1 MPEKGKTF
9 AGEVREET
17 VAWSKD
23 TYQLLKQAEQGKVK
37 SYVQDIA
44 LAVLDCK
51 ETATSRE
58 TFIRLMNERGYGV
71 DWQDSHKYITYT
83 DLAREQAGEKACKI
97 RDNKLEKYYNMDFGK
112 ESMEHEFERNARTA
126 EAEQSKR
133 AASRVK
139 PTELENSL
147 LKEALAMSSENCE
160 ELMKQS
166 NQEQVRAEQNRQRDA
181 EQNRKLISE
190 LKQSVE
196 LLKNSNEL
204 LQDAISGEIGSL
216 KDEVKENTVQEV
228 RKALQANIEA
238 IQRATKLL
246 EKQSDTLTSVMKQK
260 IRELEESKNSFF
272 RYEGLK
278 LYLFWGGM
286 VCNILVFLM
295 LLYGMI
301 SK

>member
-1 MPEKGKTF
+1 MSL
-9 AGEVREET
+9 REMHE
-17 VAWSKD
+17 
-23 TYQLLKQAEQGKVK
+23 QQKQ
-37 SYVQDIA
+37 S
-44 LAVLDCK
+44 
-51 ETATSRE
+51 SP
-58 TFIRLMNERGYGV
+58 
-71 DWQDSHKYITYT
+71 
-83 DLAREQAGEKACKI
+83 REQLQELN
-97 RDNKLEKYYNMDFGK
+97 R
-112 ESMEHEFERNARTA
+112 
-126 EAEQSKR
+126 QSR
-133 AASRVK
+133 
-139 PTELENSL
+139 TELENSL
-147 LKEALAMSSENCE
+147 LKEVLAMSSENCE

-166 NQEQVRAEQNRQRDA
+166 NQEQVRA

-295 LLYGMI
+295 LLYGMLG
-301 SK
+301 K

>member
-1 MPEKGKTF
+1 MSL
-9 AGEVREET
+9 REMHE
-17 VAWSKD
+17 
-23 TYQLLKQAEQGKVK
+23 QQKQ
-37 SYVQDIA
+37 S
-44 LAVLDCK
+44 
-51 ETATSRE
+51 SP
-58 TFIRLMNERGYGV
+58 
-71 DWQDSHKYITYT
+71 
-83 DLAREQAGEKACKI
+83 REQLQELN
-97 RDNKLEKYYNMDFGK
+97 R
-112 ESMEHEFERNARTA
+112 
-126 EAEQSKR
+126 QSR
-133 AASRVK
+133 
-139 PTELENSL
+139 TELENSL

-166 NQEQVRAEQNRQRDA
+166 NQEQVRAEQNRQ
-181 EQNRKLISE
+181 LISE

-295 LLYGMI
+295 LLYGMLG
-301 SK
+301 K

>member
-1 MPEKGKTF
+1 MKCRKAYAIIPVGENDRSAHVAQQKAPEVATPGLFYSVLGGWLNPK
-9 AGEVREET
+9 AG
-17 VAWSKD
+17 
-23 TYQLLKQAEQGKVK
+23 YQLFF
-37 SYVQDIA
+37 SVQPFAD
-44 LAVLDCK
+44 VV
-51 ETATSRE
+51 
-58 TFIRLMNERGYGV
+58 G
-71 DWQDSHKYITYT
+71 
-83 DLAREQAGEKACKI
+83 
-97 RDNKLEKYYNMDFGK
+97 
-112 ESMEHEFERNARTA
+112 
-126 EAEQSKR
+126 
-133 AASRVK
+133 
-139 PTELENSL
+139 
-147 LKEALAMSSENCE
+147 
-160 ELMKQS
+160 KQS

-295 LLYGMI
+295 LLYGMLG
-301 SK
+301 K

>member
-1 MPEKGKTF
+1 MIDYGLKNRGVEDILIACVDGLNGFPQAIEAVYPKT
-9 AGEVREET
+9 EI
-17 VAWSKD
+17 
-23 TYQLLKQAEQGKVK
+23 QQCIIHQ
-37 SYVQDIA
+37 
-44 LAVLDCK
+44 
-51 ETATSRE
+51 
-58 TFIRLMNERGYGV
+58 IR
-71 DWQDSHKYITYT
+71 
-83 DLAREQAGEKACKI
+83 
-97 RDNKLEKYYNMDFGK
+97 
-112 ESMEHEFERNARTA
+112 
-126 EAEQSKR
+126 
-133 AASRVK
+133 
-139 PTELENSL
+139 
-147 LKEALAMSSENCE
+147 
-160 ELMKQS
+160 KQS

-260 IRELEESKNSFF
+260 LRELEESKNSFF

-295 LLYGMI
+295 LASSMFGR
-301 SK
+301 

>member
-1 MPEKGKTF
+1 MSL
-9 AGEVREET
+9 REMHE
-17 VAWSKD
+17 
-23 TYQLLKQAEQGKVK
+23 QQKQ
-37 SYVQDIA
+37 S
-44 LAVLDCK
+44 
-51 ETATSRE
+51 SP
-58 TFIRLMNERGYGV
+58 
-71 DWQDSHKYITYT
+71 
-83 DLAREQAGEKACKI
+83 REQLQELN
-97 RDNKLEKYYNMDFGK
+97 R
-112 ESMEHEFERNARTA
+112 
-126 EAEQSKR
+126 QSR
-133 AASRVK
+133 
-139 PTELENSL
+139 TELENSL

-228 RKALQANIEA
+228 REA

-295 LLYGMI
+295 LLYGMLG
-301 SK
+301 K

>member
-1 MPEKGKTF
+1 MSL
-9 AGEVREET
+9 REMHE
-17 VAWSKD
+17 
-23 TYQLLKQAEQGKVK
+23 QQKQ
-37 SYVQDIA
+37 S
-44 LAVLDCK
+44 
-51 ETATSRE
+51 SP
-58 TFIRLMNERGYGV
+58 
-71 DWQDSHKYITYT
+71 
-83 DLAREQAGEKACKI
+83 REQLQELN
-97 RDNKLEKYYNMDFGK
+97 R
-112 ESMEHEFERNARTA
+112 
-126 EAEQSKR
+126 QSW
-133 AASRVK
+133 
-139 PTELENSL
+139 TELENSL

-166 NQEQVRAEQNRQRDA
+166 NQEQVRA

>member
-1 MPEKGKTF
+1 MSL
-9 AGEVREET
+9 REMHE
-17 VAWSKD
+17 
-23 TYQLLKQAEQGKVK
+23 QQKQ
-37 SYVQDIA
+37 S
-44 LAVLDCK
+44 
-51 ETATSRE
+51 SP
-58 TFIRLMNERGYGV
+58 
-71 DWQDSHKYITYT
+71 
-83 DLAREQAGEKACKI
+83 REQLQELN
-97 RDNKLEKYYNMDFGK
+97 R
-112 ESMEHEFERNARTA
+112 
-126 EAEQSKR
+126 QSR
-133 AASRVK
+133 
-139 PTELENSL
+139 TELENSL

-166 NQEQVRAEQNRQRDA
+166 NQEQVRA

-246 EKQSDTLTSVMKQK
+246 EKQSDTFTSVMKQK

-295 LLYGMI
+295 LLYGMLG
-301 SK
+301 K

>member
-1 MPEKGKTF
+1 MSL
-9 AGEVREET
+9 REMLEP
-17 VAWSKD
+17 
-23 TYQLLKQAEQGKVK
+23 QKQ
-37 SYVQDIA
+37 S
-44 LAVLDCK
+44 
-51 ETATSRE
+51 SP
-58 TFIRLMNERGYGV
+58 
-71 DWQDSHKYITYT
+71 
-83 DLAREQAGEKACKI
+83 REQLQELN
-97 RDNKLEKYYNMDFGK
+97 R
-112 ESMEHEFERNARTA
+112 
-126 EAEQSKR
+126 QSR
-133 AASRVK
+133 
-139 PTELENSL
+139 TELENSL

-246 EKQSDTLTSVMKQK
+246 EKQSDTLTKCERKAPKFIYGDISS
-260 IRELEESKNSFF
+260 LKNNDSISLFF
-272 RYEGLK
+272 IV
-278 LYLFWGGM
+278 LYF
-286 VCNILVFLM
+286 
-295 LLYGMI
+295 
-301 SK
+301 

>member
-1 MPEKGKTF
+1 MSL
-9 AGEVREET
+9 REMHE
-17 VAWSKD
+17 
-23 TYQLLKQAEQGKVK
+23 QQKQ
-37 SYVQDIA
+37 S
-44 LAVLDCK
+44 
-51 ETATSRE
+51 SP
-58 TFIRLMNERGYGV
+58 
-71 DWQDSHKYITYT
+71 
-83 DLAREQAGEKACKI
+83 REQPQELN
-97 RDNKLEKYYNMDFGK
+97 R
-112 ESMEHEFERNARTA
+112 
-126 EAEQSKR
+126 QSR
-133 AASRVK
+133 
-139 PTELENSL
+139 TELENSL

-166 NQEQVRAEQNRQRDA
+166 NQEQVRA

-286 VCNILVFLM
+286 VCNILVLLM
-295 LLYGMI
+295 LLYGMLG
-301 SK
+301 K